1 MRTSLGKDG
10 HLSRAQIVRLGG
22 LIAFVCGRI
31 PYQHILDDLLVNGFL
46 EPTEDG
52 FELTKL
58 GTVELNRLT
67 GMAGLM
73 HSNYSDKQ
81 I

>member
-22 LIAFVCGRI
+22 LITVVCGRI
-31 PYQHILDDLLVNGFL
+31 PYQHILDDLLSNDFL
-46 EPTEDG
+46 KPSKSC
-52 FELTKL
+52 FELTTR
-58 GTVELNRLT
+58 GTKELNRLT

-73 HSNYSDKQ
+73 HTDFSDK
-81 I
+81 

>member
-22 LIAFVCGRI
+22 LIAVICGRV
-31 PYQHILDDLLVNGFL
+31 PYQHILDDLLGNKFL
-46 EPTEDG
+46 TPSESC
-52 FELTKL
+52 FELTRR
-58 GTVELNRLT
+58 GTEELNRLT

-73 HSNYSDKQ
+73 HTDFSDK
-81 I
+81 

>member
-22 LIAFVCGRI
+22 LIAVVCGRV
-31 PYQHILDDLLVNGFL
+31 PYQHILDDLLSNKFL
-46 EPTEDG
+46 TPSQG
-52 FELTKL
+52 CFELTVL
-58 GTVELNRLT
+58 GTKELNRLT

-73 HSNYSDKQ
+73 HTDFSDK
-81 I
+81 